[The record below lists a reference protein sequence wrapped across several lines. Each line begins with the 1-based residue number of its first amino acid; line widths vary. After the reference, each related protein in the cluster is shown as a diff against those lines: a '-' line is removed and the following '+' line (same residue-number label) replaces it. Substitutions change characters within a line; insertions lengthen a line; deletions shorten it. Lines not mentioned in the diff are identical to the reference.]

1 VSFAEIENGMKI
13 PSDAYLILAGLG
25 GVLIAASVVGFA
37 LHLRVKDENSR
48 AAVDN
53 LNARIRSWWVMV
65 ILLGGA
71 SLAGRNMTIVLFG
84 LLSFGALREFIP
96 VTAEHRADRAASLFV
111 VLPVQYGLL
120 WMGWLGWFYFFI
132 PVYALTRTSEMR
144 WGLLLTVYCVSYIP
158 AILILHITGYESRS
172 VLLMAFLLIVVQS
185 SDVLQYVFGKLFGRH
200 KIAPEISPS
209 KTVEG
214 FAGGIACATAIGAL
228 LWWIT
233 PFNPV
238 QAAAMALA
246 IALVGFLGGLVLSAM
261 KRHRGIK
268 DWGRL
273 IKGHGGILDR
283 LDSLCLSAPVLF
295 HLTRYFF
302 AKS

>member
-1 VSFAEIENGMKI
+1 MKI
-13 PSDAYLILAGLG
+13 PSDAYLILGGLG
-25 GVLIAASVVGFA
+25 GVLLAASLIGFA

-71 SLAGRNMTIVLFG
+71 SLAGRNIAIALFG

-96 VTAEHRADRAASLFV
+96 FTPTHRADRIASLFV

-120 WMGWLGWFYFFI
+120 WMGWFGWFCFFI
-132 PVYALTRTSEMR
+132 PVYAFTRTSEMR
-144 WGLLLTVYCVSYIP
+144 WGLLLTVYCVSYVPAVLMLRIP
-158 AILILHITGYESRS
+158 GYENRS

-200 KIAPEISPS
+200 KIAPKSSPG

-214 FAGGIACATAIGAL
+214 FAGGIAGATAIGAL

-233 PFNPV
+233 PFHPV

-246 IALVGFLGGLVLSAM
+246 IALMGFLGGLVLSAI

-268 DWGRL
+268 DWGHL
-273 IKGHGGILDR
+273 IEGHGGILDR
-283 LDSLCLSAPVLF
+283 LDSLCFSAPVFF

-302 AKS
+302 ASS